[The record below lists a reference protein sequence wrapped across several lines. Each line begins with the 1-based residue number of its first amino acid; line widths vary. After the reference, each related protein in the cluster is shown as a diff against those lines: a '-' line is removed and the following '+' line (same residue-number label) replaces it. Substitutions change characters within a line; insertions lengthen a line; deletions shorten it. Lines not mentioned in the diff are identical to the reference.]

1 MNFKKL
7 GIIIQREYLNKVK
20 KKSFLLIT
28 FLAPIF
34 FAAIA
39 ILPTVI
45 MMATK
50 EETKKV
56 GVVDRS
62 GIVLPFLESNETV
75 EYIDLGAT
83 APVDSIKA
91 DFAAWGIDVL
101 LSISQLD
108 EASRSVTADTY
119 SEKPLG
125 MDTGANMENKIND
138 AVEAY
143 RIESYGIE
151 NLEQIMSEV
160 KSNVHVHNYTIDSSG
175 NEQISES
182 GVYMAVSMI
191 LGMMLYMFI
200 ALFSG
205 MVMSSVIEEKSSRVV
220 EVLVSSVKATE
231 LMFGK
236 IIGVALVALTQFLLW
251 IVLTGAIVGI
261 AGSFIG
267 MDKIMSMG
275 SKAGEMAEMT
285 EIGVHPDFGLGDLST
300 TVEMTGGATVE
311 MTGGATVEMTGG
323 ATVTD
328 STVAAAAD
336 TLATAEPT
344 GMEAIVST
352 LGNLNIGQILIAFL
366 LFFVF
371 GYLLYASLFAAIGS
385 AVENEG
391 DTSQLQLPVTIPLM
405 IGFFVAL
412 YAFKA
417 PDSQLVFWFS
427 MIPFTSPIVM
437 LARIPFGVATWELI
451 VSIVVLILTFIGCAW
466 ASAKIYKVGILM
478 YGKKSTFK
486 DLWKWLKQK

>member
-28 FLAPIF
+28 FLAPVF
-34 FAAIA
+34 FAAIC
-39 ILPTVI
+39 ILPSVI
-45 MMATK
+45 MMGTK
-50 EETKKV
+50 EEAKKV

-62 GIVLPFLESNETV
+62 GIVLPYLEDNDVTH
-75 EYIDLGAT
+75 YIELGAE
-83 APVDSIKA
+83 ADVDALKA
-91 DFAAWGIDVL
+91 DLKAAGVDVL
-101 LSISQLD
+101 LSVSELD
-108 EASRSVTADTY
+108 PETKSLKADTY

-125 MDTGANMENKIND
+125 MDTGSMIEGRIND

-151 NLEQIMSEV
+151 NLEEIMSSV
-160 KSNVHVHNYTIDSSG
+160 KSNVKLRNYTIDESG
-175 NEQISES
+175 KESISES
-182 GVYMAVSMI
+182 GIYMAVSMI
-191 LGMMLYMFI
+191 LGMAIYMFI

-220 EVLVSSVKATE
+220 EVLVSSVKASE

-251 IVLTGAIVGI
+251 ILLTGMLLGVAMGI
-261 AGSFIG
+261 MGKDKMMG
-267 MDKIMSMG
+267 MFGDDATTEMVQQMSPG
-275 SKAGEMAEMT
+275 VNLPGDIDLESALAAATDTTAVAAGE
-285 EIGVHPDFGLGDLST
+285 PS
-300 TVEMTGGATVE
+300 
-311 MTGGATVEMTGG
+311 
-323 ATVTD
+323 
-328 STVAAAAD
+328 
-336 TLATAEPT
+336 
-344 GMEAIVST
+344 GMEVVMST
-352 LGNLNIGQILIAFL
+352 LGNINLGQIGIAFL
-366 LFFVF
+366 FFFIF
-371 GYLLYASLFAAIGS
+371 GYLLYASMFAAIGS

-391 DTSQLQLPVTIPLM
+391 DSSQLQLPVTIPLL

-417 PDSQLVFWFS
+417 PDSSLVFWFS

-437 LARIPFGVATWELI
+437 LARIPFGVAAWELI
-451 VSIVVLILTFIGCAW
+451 LSIVLLVGTFIACAW

-486 DLWKWLKQK
+486 DLWKWLKMK

>member
-28 FLAPIF
+28 FLAPVL

-45 MMATK
+45 MMGTK
-50 EETKKV
+50 EEAKQV
-56 GVVDRS
+56 GVIDRS
-62 GIVLPFLESNETV
+62 GIVLPYLEDNEVTH
-75 EYIDLGAT
+75 YIDLGTEANLEEL
-83 APVDSIKA
+83 KA
-91 DFAAWGIDVL
+91 DLKAAGVDIL
-101 LSISQLD
+101 LSVSELD
-108 EASRSVTADTY
+108 PETLSVKADTY

-125 MDTGANMENKIND
+125 MDTGSMIENRIND

-143 RIESYGIE
+143 RIEKSGIA
-151 NLEQIMSEV
+151 NLEEIMAGV
-160 KSNVHVHNYTIDSSG
+160 KSNVKLRSYTIDETG
-175 NEQISES
+175 KETISES
-182 GVYMAVSMI
+182 GIYMALSMI
-191 LGMMLYMFI
+191 LGIAIYMFI

-220 EVLVSSVKATE
+220 EVLVSSVKAVE

-251 IVLTGAIVGI
+251 ILLTGV
-261 AGSFIG
+261 FIG
-267 MDKIMSMG
+267 VGYGIMGKDKMMNMFGEDPTTEMVQQMSPEV
-275 SKAGEMAEMT
+275 EMPAT
-285 EIGVHPDFGLGDLST
+285 PDLSE
-300 TVEMTGGATVE
+300 VNDMDVV
-311 MTGGATVEMTGG
+311 M
-323 ATVTD
+323 
-328 STVAAAAD
+328 
-336 TLATAEPT
+336 
-344 GMEAIVST
+344 ST
-352 LGNLNIGQILIAFL
+352 LGNINLAQIGIAFL
-366 LFFVF
+366 FFFIF

-385 AVENEG
+385 GVENEG
-391 DTSQLQLPVTIPLM
+391 DSSQLQLPVTIPLM
-405 IGFFVAL
+405 LGFFVAL

-417 PDSQLVFWFS
+417 PDSSLVFWFS

-451 VSIVVLILTFIGCAW
+451 LSIVLLVGTFVACAW

-486 DLWKWLKQK
+486 DLWKWLKMK